1 MLSTVN
7 LSDIGQTL
15 VAFENEIS
23 SNNSSMDYYIKEI
36 EKLKV
41 KNVAL
46 RAAAK
51 SLILNAAP
59 TVYKVEQNG
68 EA

>member
-15 VAFENEIS
+15 VAFENEITA
-23 SNNSSMDYYIKEI
+23 NNSSMEYYEREI

-41 KNVAL
+41 KNAAL